1 MDDNAAMSKYFI
13 ILLAILAQA
22 SQPVRAGTLQNHER
36 IHASVSSF
44 LRAQTQ
50 ALPGKVSFQI
60 TDIDKRISLP
70 ACSSL
75 EAFLPPG
82 TVLNGNTSV
91 GVRCN
96 SKQNWSIF
104 VQVYVKISMNML
116 TLKHT
121 LQAGQTIHAEDI
133 ASLSSESVPTGT
145 LTDPAQAVGK
155 IMKYS
160 VGSGQILRYDMV
172 RAPYSV
178 KVGESVQL
186 QVKGAGFSVSS
197 EGQALGNAADGD
209 KISARTASGQIISGI
224 AHSGTIEIIK

>member
-1 MDDNAAMSKYFI
+1 MRKYFI
-13 ILLAILAQA
+13 ILLAILALA
-22 SQPVRAGTLQNHER
+22 SEPVWAAAVQSHEL
-36 IHASVSSF
+36 IHASVNSF
-44 LRAQTQ
+44 VRAQTQ
-50 ALPGKVSFQI
+50 ALPGKFSFQI

-104 VQVYVKISMNML
+104 VQVHVQISMNML
-116 TLKHT
+116 ALKHT
-121 LQAGQTIHAEDI
+121 LQAGQSVHAEDI
-133 ASLSSESVPTGT
+133 SSLSSESVPAGT
-145 LTDPAQAVGK
+145 LTEPAQAVGK

-160 VGSGQILRYDMV
+160 VGGGQILRFDML

-178 KVGESVQL
+178 KLGDSVQL
-186 QVKGAGFSVSS
+186 QVKGAGFSVSA
-197 EGQALGNAADGD
+197 EGQALGNAADGE

-224 AHSGTIEIIK
+224 AHSGAIEIIQ

>member
-1 MDDNAAMSKYFI
+1 MDPPRQVIGRFC
-13 ILLAILAQA
+13 
-22 SQPVRAGTLQNHER
+22 HER
-36 IHASVSSF
+36 IHASVNSF
-44 LRAQTQ
+44 VRAQTQ

-70 ACSSL
+70 ACTSL

-104 VQVYVKISMNML
+104 VQVYVKISMSML

-121 LQAGQTIHAEDI
+121 LQAGQTVHPEDI

-186 QVKGAGFSVSS
+186 QVKGSGFSVSS
-197 EGQALGNAADGD
+197 EGQALGNAADGE
-209 KISARTASGQIISGI
+209 KTSARTASGQIISGI
-224 AHSGTIEIIK
+224 AHSGSIEIIQ